1 MPIRSGLAGA
11 VLVAA
16 LALAA
21 PATAFEIKDLK
32 ADTPPAEALRFGL
45 SSYKS
50 GDTQTAVEALNFAA
64 DKGLAS
70 AQWKLAQMY
79 AKGDGVERDAYKA
92 FQLYSE
98 VADAH
103 ADDGPDGPAAPY
115 VANAFVQ
122 LGTYYREGIPDSN
135 VTRDPTR
142 ARQFFAYAASYFG
155 DAVAQVN
162 LARMYYGGE
171 GGDRD
176 LIQAAKWANLSAD
189 KGNADAKYLLVEIS
203 MDLAWSHLDG
213 KSTAY
218 NLHQAVKWAK
228 LAADY
233 GSVEGE
239 ALFGHLL
246 FEGDGTPRQPVD
258 GLMYLTIALA
268 RADPSAPLDHRD
280 ASGGALGRHRRAVGR
295 RQAAR
300 RRVARQEPRQGRH
313 QRRSV
318 GRRDCVSG

>member
-1 MPIRSGLAGA
+1 MPIRNGLAGA

-16 LALAA
+16 LAVAA

-32 ADTPPAEALRFGL
+32 ADTPPTEALRFGL
-45 SSYKS
+45 NSYKS
-50 GDTQTAVEALNFAA
+50 GDTESAVEALNFAA

-79 AKGDGVERDAYKA
+79 AKGDGVERDVYKA

-122 LGTYYREGIPDSN
+122 LGTYYREGIPN
-135 VTRDPTR
+135 TEVARNPIR
-142 ARQFFAYAASYFG
+142 ARQFFAYAASYYG

-189 KGNADAKYLLVEIS
+189 KGNSEAKYLLVQIS
-203 MDLAWSHLDG
+203 MDLAWSHLDA
-213 KSTAY
+213 KNTSY
-218 NLHQAVKWAK
+218 DLRQAVKWAK
-228 LAADY
+228 RAADY

-246 FEGDGTPRQPVD
+246 FEGSGTPRDPVE
-258 GLMYLTIALA
+258 GLMYLTIALS
-268 RADPSAPLDHRD
+268 RADPSLHWIIEMHQEARS
-280 ASGGALGRHRRAVGR
+280 AATEEQWTTAKQRADEWLAKNPGQVAINVG
-295 RQAAR
+295 Q
-300 RRVARQEPRQGRH
+300 
-313 QRRSV
+313 
-318 GRRDCVSG
+318 